1 MSYEEPADK
10 GYVLGRCG
18 IQPEWRQGRWLLA
31 LLWLLLGQAAMAQL
45 PLPLANPNLG
55 DMREI
60 RVVRQV
66 ASTPDGGFIVLGDFG
81 LFANQNRQGIA
92 RISNNGALLDWP
104 VVAAGGPVEDVFVA
118 APYVYFSGSFGS
130 INGQPRR
137 GLARVLLESGELDPW
152 NPNSGTAGYRFR
164 AIVADGTHAWV
175 GGEFSSVAGVTRNNL
190 VKLSVDGVGAV
201 DPDWVANAN
210 SHVTRLLLAE
220 GALFAVGNF
229 TSVNGEPRARAVK
242 LALAGGGAPDP
253 TWTPQFSGEI
263 STAVIDGG
271 QLYAVGCFGQ
281 VNGTGRSF
289 LARITTSG
297 SGALDAAWN
306 PAPNGGCTYAL
317 GVTATS
323 VYVGGFFTAVNG
335 VARSRLARVSKSAPG
350 NVDPLFAP
358 QADNAT
364 FFAREFPD
372 GNVLVGG
379 QFVQWDAAYHPGLV
393 RVSGSS
399 AQPIGPILWSEGIA
413 TIAAMVRQP
422 DGKIVVGGTIA
433 RVGNDI
439 RRHLLRLNTDGSL
452 DASFT
457 TGTVGNVSALAVSG
471 EHLYV
476 GGGFGLLGGQPATN
490 LGRISLAS
498 GAPDTTWAP
507 APFGEVLS
515 IALDE
520 SAGQV
525 YFGGTFTQ
533 VGGVGPRGRVARA
546 SIATGVVDGWNPD
559 AGGVVLSLAVDTD
572 AVYVGGDFA
581 TIAGQP
587 RQRLAKLGK
596 GVPTALDPTFSA
608 DANQVVRA
616 LALGPWS
623 TLYVGGSFSNIAG
636 LGRPGFARLS
646 RTTGQPDPSWTTFLS
661 SGSVDALIAT
671 PDAIWLSGFF
681 FAVGDQTRNW
691 IARVSHAG
699 EVAPLFAPTP
709 NSAVTR
715 MALDGSRIYMSGF
728 FSEVGGVPRTRL
740 AALPVDA
747 TPVATVTTITSDE
760 PENSQP
766 HQVYRVSVNVSGSGN
781 VPAANQQVTI
791 EDDLGALCIVFLDTA
806 GNGGCELASR
816 EAGTRTLTAR
826 FAGTALLL
834 PSTDTEPHTVVATS
848 STPPINPALTLQS
861 SGQVVATV
869 RLSDGSVVIA
879 GQFNR
884 VGGLPR
890 RGLAKLLP
898 DGSVDASFQVDV
910 IGAVSALARDG
921 NDNLYVVGS
930 FGHIDG
936 VLRRNVAK
944 LDAAGN
950 VLLGWSAGETCV
962 STSLPDVVVDPAGDL
977 ILPGCA
983 QFIAG
988 SPNSYRLE
996 LLKLAG
1002 NNGERLTDLSAVVTT
1017 NSTSI
1022 FPIVGT
1028 RMLDGQLYV
1037 HGRFEAIN
1045 GTPRENL
1052 ARLSAGGVVDPAWNP
1067 APDGLVRAVLGDG
1080 SGGVHVAGAYTV
1092 IGGQNQ
1098 PFLARLD
1105 ADGTVDAGFSATS
1118 NSEVRALL
1126 PIAGS
1131 LVVAGNFTEI
1141 GGAARSFIARI
1152 DPATGGAQNAFMTPA
1167 EFLSAAVI
1175 AHLGS
1180 SLWVAQNGHIYGA
1193 EFVEAMGAMRFD
1205 LGSGSVLPSSLVTRP
1220 AIVQALARQADGSTL
1235 IGGFFAVPGSGYR
1248 NLVRTTPTGALDTT
1262 FQPQITSPVTAIKVD
1277 DQAAI
1282 FLASGIAVRKL
1293 LPDGSFAPGFASNLN
1308 SSVLSLLLVPDGV
1321 LAGGNFSSSSGL
1333 TRRGIAKLDAQTGVA
1348 VAGFDAGLS
1357 SPATVRT
1364 IQSDASGALYIGGSF
1379 TQVAGVG
1386 RANLAKLDA
1395 SGALIAGWSANAS
1408 STVRSM
1414 LVHDT
1419 AVYVGGDFSS
1429 IAGVT
1434 RRGIA
1439 RLTTADGAVDMS
1451 WDPAGARFANVLA
1464 LARANDGGIFAGGAF
1479 VRIGNAYR
1487 SRAAKLD
1494 PVTGQADPSWN
1505 PSFDSTVLAILA
1517 GYGDTPTRS
1526 PDAGVLQDVAIGG
1539 SFEFA
1544 GGTVMPGYVVV
1555 PPQGTPQTD
1564 AIFCSGFETATC
1576 AGQP

>member
-1 MSYEEPADK
+1 MSYDEPAEK
-10 GYVLGRCG
+10 AYALGRTQF
-18 IQPEWRQGRWLLA
+18 QPAWRRWLLA
-31 LLWLLLGQAAMAQL
+31 LLWLLLGQAALAQL

-55 DMREI
+55 DLREI

-81 LFANQNRQGIA
+81 LFADQNRQGIA
-92 RISNNGALLDWP
+92 RLSNNGTLLDWP

-118 APYVYFSGSFGS
+118 APYVYFSGGFGS

-137 GLARVLLESGELDPW
+137 GLARVLLDSGELDPW
-152 NPNSGTAGYRFR
+152 NPNTGTAGYRFR
-164 AIVADGTHAWV
+164 AIVANATHAWV
-175 GGEFSSVAGVTRNNL
+175 GGEFNSVGGQPRDNL

-201 DPDWVANAN
+201 DPDWVANTNAF
-210 SHVTRLLLAE
+210 VTRLLLAE

-229 TSVNGEPRARAVK
+229 TSVNGAPRERAVK
-242 LALAGGGAPDP
+242 LPLAGGGAPDP
-253 TWTPQFSGEI
+253 TWTPQFNGEI

-281 VNGTGRSF
+281 VNGVGRSF
-289 LARITTSG
+289 LARVSTGG
-297 SGALDAAWN
+297 SGTLDAAWN

-323 VYVGGFFTAVNG
+323 VYVGGFFSAVNG
-335 VARSRLARVSKSAPG
+335 VARSRLARVSKTAPG

-364 FFAREFPD
+364 FLAREFPD

-379 QFVQWDAAYHPGLV
+379 QFVQWGAAYHPGLV

-399 AQPIGPILWSEGIA
+399 AQPIGPVLWSEGIA

-433 RVGNDI
+433 RAGNEI

-471 EHLYV
+471 EHIYV
-476 GGGFGLLGGQPATN
+476 GGAFGLLGGQPATN
-490 LGRISLAS
+490 LGRISLAT

-520 SAGQV
+520 AAGQV

-546 SIATGVVDGWNPD
+546 SMANGAVDAWNPD

-581 TIAGQP
+581 TVAGQP

-596 GVPTALDPTFSA
+596 SVPAVLDPAFSA
-608 DANQVVRA
+608 DANQAVRA
-616 LALGPWS
+616 LALGPAS
-623 TLYVGGSFSNIAG
+623 TLYVGGNFNNIAG

-646 RTTGQPDPSWTTFLS
+646 RTTGLPDPSWSTFLS
-661 SGSVDALIAT
+661 SGSVDALIST

-691 IARVSHAG
+691 IARVSHSG

-728 FSEVGGVPRTRL
+728 FSDVGGVPRTRL

-781 VPAANQQVTI
+781 LPVANQPVTI
-791 EDDLGALCIVFLDTA
+791 EDDLGALCNAFLDAA
-806 GNGGCELASR
+806 GNGACELASR
-816 EAGTRTLTAR
+816 EAGVRTLTAR
-826 FAGTALLL
+826 FAGSALLL
-834 PSTDTEPHTVVATS
+834 PSMTTEAHTVAATS
-848 STPPINPALTLQS
+848 PTPPINPAITLQS
-861 SGQVVATV
+861 NGQVRAAV
-869 RLSDGSVVIA
+869 RLSDGSLVI
-879 GQFNR
+879 GGTFTR
-884 VGGLPR
+884 VGELPR
-890 RGLAKLLP
+890 RGLARLLP
-898 DGSVDASFQVDV
+898 DGTVDASFHADV
-910 IGAVSALARDG
+910 TGSVTGLARDG

-930 FGHIDG
+930 FGYIDG

-950 VLLGWSAGETCV
+950 VFAGWSAGETCV
-962 STSLPDVVVDPAGDL
+962 STILPDLVVDPAGDL

-983 QFIAG
+983 QFISG
-988 SPNSYRLE
+988 PPSSWRLE
-996 LLKLAG
+996 LIKLAG
-1002 NNGERLTDLSAVVTT
+1002 SNGARMGDLSAEVTT
-1017 NSTSI
+1017 ND
-1022 FPIVGT
+1022 FPIVGV
-1028 RMLDGQLYV
+1028 RLLDGQLYL
-1037 HGRFEAIN
+1037 HGSFQAVN
-1045 GTPRENL
+1045 GIARQNL
-1052 ARLSAGGVVDPAWNP
+1052 ARLSTDGAVDNTWDP
-1067 APDGLVRAVLGDG
+1067 APDGLVRAVVGDG
-1080 SGGVHVAGAYTV
+1080 SGGHYVAGAYNV
-1092 IGGQNQ
+1092 IAGQNR

-1105 ADGTVDAGFSATS
+1105 ASGALDAGFSAAP
-1118 NSEVRALL
+1118 NAEVRGILRINGALQ
-1126 PIAGS
+1126 
-1131 LVVAGNFTEI
+1131 VVGFFFEV
-1141 GGAARSFIARI
+1141 GGAARRHLARL
-1152 DPATGGAQNAFMTPA
+1152 DPATGAALGAFMTPA
-1167 EFLSAAVI
+1167 GFQPATLI
-1175 AHLGS
+1175 AHLGD
-1180 SLWVAQNGHIYGA
+1180 SLLVEQSTHIYGP
-1193 EFVEAMGAMRFD
+1193 EIVDFMGAVRFD
-1205 LGSGSVLPSSLVTRP
+1205 LASGSTLPTSVVTTP
-1220 AIVQALARQADGSTL
+1220 AFVRALARQADGSTL
-1235 IGGFFAVPGSGYR
+1235 VGGFFAVPGSGYR
-1248 NLVRTTPTGALDTT
+1248 NLVRITPAGVLDSS
-1262 FQPQITSPVTAIKVD
+1262 FQPQIPNSVNAIKVD
-1277 DQAAI
+1277 SVGMIYLGAD
-1282 FLASGIAVRKL
+1282 GVRKL
-1293 LPDGSFAPGFASNLN
+1293 LPDGSFAPGFVSGIEN
-1308 SSVLSLLLVPDGV
+1308 SLVLSLLVAPDGIV
-1321 LAGGNFSSSSGL
+1321 AGGSFSSASGL
-1333 TRRGIAKLDAQTGVA
+1333 TRRGIAKLDSQTGA
-1348 VAGFDAGLS
+1348 ALPGWDAGLS
-1357 SPATVRT
+1357 SPATVRA
-1364 IQSDASGALYIGGSF
+1364 IQSDTGGALYIGGAFS
-1379 TQVAGVG
+1379 QVAGVG
-1386 RANLAKLDA
+1386 RSNLAKLDA
-1395 SGALIAGWSANAS
+1395 SGALASGWSANANA
-1408 STVRSM
+1408 TVRSL

-1419 AVYVGGDFSS
+1419 DVYVGGDFNN

-1439 RLTTADGAVDMS
+1439 RLSTVDGAVDAS
-1451 WDPAGARFANVLA
+1451 WDPAGSRSANVQA
-1464 LARANDGGIFAGGAF
+1464 MARAADGGIFVGGSF
-1479 VRIGNAYR
+1479 LRIGNAYR

-1494 PVTGQADPSWN
+1494 PVTGLADPSWN
-1505 PSFDSTVLAILA
+1505 PSFDATVWAILA

-1526 PDAGVLQDVAIGG
+1526 VDAGVLNDVSIGG

-1544 GGTVMPGYVVV
+1544 GSVTMPGYVVL
-1555 PPQGTPQTD
+1555 PPQGTPLTD
-1564 AIFCSGFETATC
+1564 AIFCSGFETAAC
-1576 AGQP
+1576 VGSP